1 MRKVKARSTCNYCG
15 VIEDSCTRV
24 LNWCMDSPTEKH
36 IFSEGKGMM
45 DSNIKSQ
52 WFIPVVT
59 ITTTGTTITGDSYN
73 LIYDPITGAYVTT
86 SESQPFQFDE
96 KGDLVSA
103 YEEKSLSLDS
113 VMEWT
118 KETAT
123 DDERQKLYQL
133 LYSLGC
139 RVFK

>member
-1 MRKVKARSTCNYCG
+1 MKKIKTLSTCNYCG

-45 DSNIKSQ
+45 GSNIKSQ
-52 WFIPVVT
+52 WYIPLA
-59 ITTTGTTITGDSYN
+59 TTTTAGTTINYN
-73 LIYDPITGAYVTT
+73 LIYDPITGTYRTT
-86 SESQPFQFDE
+86 AETSQPFQFDE
-96 KGDLVSA
+96 KGDLVGA

-113 VMEWT
+113 IIKWT